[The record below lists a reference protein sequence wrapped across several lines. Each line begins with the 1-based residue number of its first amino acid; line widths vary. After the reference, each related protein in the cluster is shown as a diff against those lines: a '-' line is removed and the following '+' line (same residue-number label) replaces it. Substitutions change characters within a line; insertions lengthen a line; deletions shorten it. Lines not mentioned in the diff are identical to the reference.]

1 MNVIS
6 CPRDGILAWA
16 LEGCLL
22 WQRSGLCPPKSVQ
35 DATSEYFE
43 GEDAMG
49 RWIEER
55 CVLATNAKALTA
67 ELFNDWKQWAESAG
81 EFVGSQRR
89 FADLLITRGLEKW
102 RNSVGLRGFRGIG
115 LKVSPPVPQHYSDL

>member
-1 MNVIS
+1 MQ
-6 CPRDGILAWA
+6 
-16 LEGCLL
+16 
-22 WQRSGLCPPKSVQ
+22 WQRMGLCPPQSGQ

-55 CVLATNAKALTA
+55 CVLSANAKSLTA
-67 ELFNDWKQWAESAG
+67 ELFNDWKQWADGAG

-89 FADLLITRGLEKW
+89 FADLLITRGTETW

-115 LKVSPPVPQHYSDL
+115 LKVSPSVPQHYSDL